1 MTIGEKI
8 YKLRTEAKISQETL
22 ALDLNISRQAVSKW
36 ETDQSIPD
44 LDNIKMIANY
54 FNVTVESLVDEDY
67 EKLINKEDLAKNT
80 NTIKMVGKILMLST
94 LGLIATYFTLFLVFT
109 LFQIPLGQLIFDRH
123 NIFIFSFPLFLIVL
137 SNTAYYIV
145 MSIISLKRLGQE
157 NKKNF
162 FEMMALISIALLIT
176 ARFTFGLFNSSTFSH
191 RDDVE
196 YLISYSNYNALIN
209 SLSILITTIDF
220 IYVAGASLILAG
232 KVIDKSS
239 YKPFL
244 STKTYKKWHS
254 VVTFFASYNFGII
267 LLPFYISFMKEHK
280 NQTLYKTDRISH
292 WYKLGLILNLI
303 YYSIIILILFIMLL
317 INL

>member
-54 FNVTVESLVDEDY
+54 FNVTVESLVDEEY
-67 EKLINKEDLAKNT
+67 EKLVNKEDLSKNT

-94 LGLIATYFTLFLVFT
+94 LGLIATYFSLFLVFT
-109 LFQIPLGQLIFDRH
+109 LFQVPLGQLIYDKH
-123 NIFIFSFPLFLIVL
+123 NIFIFSLPLFLIFS
-137 SNTAYYIV
+137 SNTAYYVI
-145 MSIISLKRLGQE
+145 MSIIALKRLNSD
-157 NKKNF
+157 NKKNT
-162 FEMMALISIALLIT
+162 FEIMALVSISFLIT
-176 ARFTFGLFNSSTFSH
+176 CRLLFGLFNSTAFIG
-191 RDDVE
+191 RDDIE
-196 YLISYSNYNALIN
+196 YLISYSQYNSLIN

-220 IYVAGASLILAG
+220 IYVAGASFILAG
-232 KVIDKSS
+232 KTIDKSS
-239 YKPFL
+239 YKPVL

-254 VVTFFASYNFGII
+254 VITFFASYNFGII
-267 LLPFYISFMKEHK
+267 LLPFYISFIKEHK

-292 WYKLGLILNLI
+292 WYKLGLILNLAYNFI
-303 YYSIIILILFIMLL
+303 TILILFVMLL

>member
-123 NIFIFSFPLFLIVL
+123 NIFIFSFPMFLIVS

-162 FEMMALISIALLIT
+162 FEMMALISIAFLIT
-176 ARFTFGLFNSSTFSH
+176 ST
-191 RDDVE
+191 
-196 YLISYSNYNALIN
+196 ISLHA
-209 SLSILITTIDF
+209 F
-220 IYVAGASLILAG
+220 
-232 KVIDKSS
+232 
-239 YKPFL
+239 
-244 STKTYKKWHS
+244 
-254 VVTFFASYNFGII
+254 
-267 LLPFYISFMKEHK
+267 
-280 NQTLYKTDRISH
+280 
-292 WYKLGLILNLI
+292 
-303 YYSIIILILFIMLL
+303 
-317 INL
+317 